1 MLSNF
6 TNSLFLFLSLVTATG
21 IVMHDTRV
29 DKATT
34 VAIVPPL
41 AVGYEIGTKFLQSDP
56 HTHVERGS
64 IAQAMNVFHSTA
76 PGIQPRT
83 HDKKHLLQR
92 TVPRGHHA
100 FDNYNLPLI

>member
-6 TNSLFLFLSLVTATG
+6 TNSLLLFLSLITATG
-21 IVMHDTRV
+21 IVMHDTRI

-41 AVGYEIGTKFLQSDP
+41 AAGYEIGAKSLQADP

-64 IAQAMNVFHSTA
+64 IQAMNVFHSTA
-76 PGIQPRT
+76 PAIQPRT

-100 FDNYNLPLI
+100 FDNYNLPLV